1 MSILQQGLTKFFQQK
16 NNQKIFELGGDN
28 LEDFSRPFTIPP
40 LPILGLRQNCQENP
54 MSDGKNRFSCNKSLY
69 IDHPD
74 LREIGR
80 PHSIHSFIIIF
91 PKLCNNRGGI
101 PHFQTPT

>member
-69 IDHPD
+69 IDHPN
-74 LREIGR
+74 G
-80 PHSIHSFIIIF
+80 FA
-91 PKLCNNRGGI
+91 
-101 PHFQTPT
+101 